1 MNFNFLFF
9 RDKMWKFT
17 DIPPNRTVVETS
29 KVKSSNAQFASDIV
43 KNLKTEISTDV
54 QKTREDL
61 FETDHMFENGKK
73 VTTSKSII
81 TRVFTVRQEI
91 KQGMIAYFIYF

>member
-1 MNFNFLFF
+1 
-9 RDKMWKFT
+9 MWKFT

-29 KVKSSNAQFASDIV
+29 KVKSSNTHFGPDFLR
-43 KNLKTEISTDV
+43 KNVKTEISTDV

-61 FETDHMFENGKK
+61 VETTHIFENGKK

-81 TRVFTVRQEI
+81 TRVFTVRQEVE
-91 KQGMIAYFIYF
+91 QGMFAVFVMY